1 MASPVEPPISPASPD
16 KGDPGRIAASSD
28 ITAARPSDLR
38 LLAANMSP
46 PAAAWTWYQRAVLS
60 GLVGITLPLLTAA
73 IGIMSVHIVGLTDPA
88 VLKPLVLLSS
98 VAPWVG
104 VVARIC
110 SLLLFW
116 KAFLAGVGRKS
127 TLLWMTCLCLLGE
140 TLLMAGKPIGIIFLA
155 IGILTMLAYANLAAI
170 HRQARRD
177 ILINRIAR
185 TALLALCLLYFGG
198 VTRRESTGRND
209 ALADMGDF
217 RIVVDIHTGYV
228 LSFVVELV
236 ILLTVT
242 VLMSTAL
249 RNAHVNRGAAT
260 KAVEAESVFR

>member
-1 MASPVEPPISPASPD
+1 MASPVEPPFSPASPD
-16 KGDPGRIAASSD
+16 KGDLARSASSSD
-28 ITAARPSDLR
+28 VTAARPSDLR
-38 LLAANMSP
+38 SLAASMSP

-60 GLVGITLPLLTAA
+60 GLVGTTLPLLTAA

-140 TLLMAGKPIGIIFLA
+140 ILQVAGQPIGIIFLA

-185 TALLALCLLYFGG
+185 TALLALCLLYFGA
-198 VTRRESTGRND
+198 VSRPDSEGRND
-209 ALADMGDF
+209 ALADVGGF
-217 RIVVDIHTGYV
+217 RIVVDVHTGYV

-242 VLMSTAL
+242 VLMSTGL

-260 KAVEAESVFR
+260 KAAEAEGVFL